1 MSIKNYYLLGSEIN
15 NTPKFENESRSKGL
29 LSELEIALEELEK
42 QRYNYDSVMYNNIK
56 NKIVEKARNY
66 YNNFLV

>member
-15 NTPKFENESRSKGL
+15 ETPRQAESRSKGL

-66 YNNFLV
+66 YNKFLV